1 MIYLTGIETA
11 SNTDILN
18 NTRLSSIPYSRGVLT
33 VQMQAN
39 LANATN
45 QYTCTIQLPDGTV
58 PVDTQVVPC
67 GQPVEEVLGGV
78 LNDIYLTQ
86 WTFPAPQGGHFTIS
100 VAETGAAILTW
111 RIVLRP

>member
-11 SNTDILN
+11 SNADLLL
-18 NTRLSSIPYSRGVLT
+18 NTRLSAIPYSGSGIVIE
-33 VQMQAN
+33 MQSN

-45 QYTCTIQLPDGTV
+45 QFTCTIQLPDGKV

-78 LNDIYLTQ
+78 LNAQYLTR
-86 WTFPAPQGGHFTIS
+86 WAYPAPQGGHFTIA
-100 VAETGAAILTW
+100 VTETGAAILTW
-111 RIVLRP
+111 RIVLK

>member
-11 SNTDILN
+11 SNTDLLAS
-18 NTRLSSIPYSRGVLT
+18 TRLAAIPYSRGTLT
-33 VQMQAN
+33 VQMQCN

-45 QYTCTIQLPDGTV
+45 QFVCSIQLPDGSN
-58 PVDTQVVPC
+58 PVDAQVVPC

-78 LNDIYLTQ
+78 LNEFYLSQ

-100 VAETGAAILTW
+100 VTETGAAILTW
-111 RIVLRP
+111 RVVLRP

>member
-11 SNTDILN
+11 TNSDLLL
-18 NTRLSSIPYSRGVLT
+18 NTRLSSIPYSRAIIT

-45 QYTCTIQLPDGTV
+45 QFLSTIQLPDSST
-58 PVDTQVVPC
+58 PVDAQVVPC

-78 LNDIYLTQ
+78 LMDLYLTQ
-86 WTFPAPQGGHFTIS
+86 WVFPAAQGSHFTIS
-100 VAETGAAILTW
+100 VTKVGACILTW
-111 RIVLRP
+111 RIVLSP

>member
-11 SNTDILN
+11 SSTDLLAS
-18 NTRLSSIPYSRGVLT
+18 TRLAAIPYSGAVIT

-45 QYTCTIQLPDGTV
+45 NFSCSIQLPDGSN
-58 PVDTQVVPC
+58 PVDDQVIPC

-78 LNDIYLTQ
+78 LNDNYLTQ
-86 WTFPAPQGGHFTIS
+86 WTFPAPQGGHFTIA
-100 VAETGAAILTW
+100 VTETGAAILTW

>member
-11 SNTDILN
+11 SNTDLLL
-18 NTRLSSIPYSRGVLT
+18 NTRLSSIPYSGAGVII
-33 VQMQAN
+33 QMQTN

-45 QYTCTIQLPDGTV
+45 QFTCTIQLPDGKV

-67 GQPVEEVLGGV
+67 GRPVEEVLGGV
-78 LNDIYLTQ
+78 LNNQFLTE
-86 WTFPAPQGGHFTIS
+86 WAFPAPQGGHFTIS

-111 RIVLRP
+111 RIVLSP

>member
-11 SNTDILN
+11 SATDLLL
-18 NTRLSSIPYSRGVLT
+18 NTRLSSIPYGGNLVCQFQS
-33 VQMQAN
+33 N

-45 QYTCTIQLPDGTV
+45 QFTLTIQLPGGAV

-78 LNDIYLTQ
+78 LNNQYLTE
-86 WTFPAPQGGHFTIS
+86 FAFSAAQGSHFTIA
-100 VAETGAAILTW
+100 VTETGAAILTW
-111 RIVLRP
+111 RIVLSP

>member
-1 MIYLTGIETA
+1 MIYLTGIETGT
-11 SNTDILN
+11 NTDLLN

-33 VQMQAN
+33 VQMQTN

-78 LNDIYLTQ
+78 LNDNYLTQ
-86 WTFPAPQGGHFTIS
+86 WTFAAPQGGHFTIAI
-100 VAETGAAILTW
+100 AETGAAILTW

>member
-1 MIYLTGIETA
+1 MIYLTGIEVA
-11 SNTDILN
+11 SNTDLLL
-18 NTRLSSIPYSRGVLT
+18 NTRLSSIPYSGGNIT
-33 VQMQAN
+33 VEMQAN

-45 QYTCTIQLPDGTV
+45 QYTCTIQLPNGKV

-78 LNDIYLTQ
+78 LNVNYLTR
-86 WTFPAPQGGHFTIS
+86 WAFSAPQGGHFTIS

-111 RIVLRP
+111 RIVLSP

>member
-11 SNTDILN
+11 STTDLLN
-18 NTRLSSIPYSRGVLT
+18 NTRLSSIPYSGGSLIC
-33 VQMQAN
+33 QFQAN

-45 QYTCTIQLPDGTV
+45 QFTVTIQLPGGEV

-78 LNDIYLTQ
+78 LNNQYLTEFA
-86 WTFPAPQGGHFTIS
+86 FPAGVGSHFTI
-100 VAETGAAILTW
+100 ALTETGAAILTW
-111 RIVLRP
+111 RIVLSP

>member
-1 MIYLTGIETA
+1 MIYLTGIEVA
-11 SNTDILN
+11 SNTDLLA
-18 NTRLSSIPYSRGVLT
+18 NTRLSSIPYAGGSLI

-45 QYTCTIQLPDGTV
+45 QFTVTIQLPGGDV

-78 LNDIYLTQ
+78 LNNQYLTEFA
-86 WTFPAPQGGHFTIS
+86 FPAGVGSHFTIA
-100 VAETGAAILTW
+100 VTETGAAILTW
-111 RIVLRP
+111 RIVLSP

>member
-1 MIYLTGIETA
+1 MIYLTGIEVA
-11 SNTDILN
+11 SNTDLLL
-18 NTRLSSIPYSRGVLT
+18 NTRLSAIPYSGARIT

-45 QYTCTIQLPDGTV
+45 QFTCTIQLPDGKV

-78 LNDIYLTQ
+78 LNAQYMTE
-86 WTFPAPQGGHFTIS
+86 WAFRAPQGGHFTIA
-100 VAETGAAILTW
+100 VTETGAAILTW
-111 RIVLRP
+111 RVVLSP